1 MLQKTQIVLGLGL
14 KALEIIEDECAR
26 TGSVTMDFPD
36 YEIKLKFESNVPI
49 DKVIHLHEGRR
60 LETQQLMGYTFPN
73 DVLPSDVTSIVRL
86 CFAEGIRC
94 YENSCFLACIAL
106 CGRTIETVLGALY
119 EKTLGVHPINDP
131 QKPGFS
137 AILNRLKK
145 EGYIFPPGL
154 KEKMDVIGLH
164 RNMAVHGNLVF
175 PTEDEARSVIY
186 STKDVL
192 KAVAQ

>member
-1 MLQKTQIVLGLGL
+1 MLERTQIVLGLGL
-14 KALEIIEDECAR
+14 KALEIIEDECSR
-26 TGSVTMDFPD
+26 TGEVRMDFPD
-36 YEIKLKFESNVPI
+36 YEIKLRFDSKVPV

-60 LETQQLMGYTFPN
+60 LETQQMMNYS
-73 DVLPSDVTSIVRL
+73 LPSGNMPEDVTRIVRL
-86 CFAEGIRC
+86 GFAEAVRC
-94 YENSCFLACIAL
+94 YENSCFLACIAM

-119 EKTLGVHPINDP
+119 EKTLGIHPVNDP

-145 EGYIFPPGL
+145 EGYTFPPGL

-164 RNMAVHGNLVF
+164 RNMAVHGNLIF
-175 PTEDEARSVIY
+175 PTEDEARSVVY

-192 KAVAQ
+192 KVANQ